1 MFANSVYC
9 SEFCM
14 QNYTQRVPAVEKAV
28 AVLNYLRN
36 TRPSPTLTELSQA
49 LGLNRSTALAILNTL
64 RAAGWVARG
73 AGDGYHLGAS
83 LRAYGTAAAAAVSW
97 AAACEEPCRR
107 LVEELG
113 ETVALAQLVG
123 DQVAVVDY
131 RPGQYAVVARP
142 ELGAPNPALRSA
154 AGRVLLAALTD
165 VELDAWLARH
175 GGPLEDSAA
184 DSRAL
189 DWLIALRSRGYA
201 VARGEGEPGLVSIA
215 AAVRGPTGQP
225 LGALCLMGPEYRLTD
240 DGSPRY
246 GAAVL
251 EAAENASIALGWT
264 DHSRPLAEQARGST
278 WRGSHHAGLQGEEL
292 EAYLAQP
299 WVASLACLN
308 EDGYPYTVPVWY
320 EWRAGNVWLVPR
332 PRARWVAY
340 LRQHPRVSMTISE
353 PTPPFR
359 RVLVEG
365 EAEVLQAS
373 SQAAAAMEGR
383 LARRYLGPDAGGYL
397 ASFNGRR
404 ELTIRIVP
412 AKVTTWEGLVAHP
425 RYRGAA

>member
-1 MFANSVYC
+1 
-9 SEFCM
+9 M
-14 QNYTQRVPAVEKAV
+14 QNYAQRVPAVEKTLAI
-28 AVLNYLRN
+28 LGYLRQAHA
-36 TRPSPTLTELSQA
+36 SPTLTELSQA

-73 AGDGYHLGAS
+73 VGDGYHLGAS
-83 LRAYGTAAAAAVSW
+83 LCAYGTTAAVTASW
-97 AAACEEPCRR
+97 AVAADEPCRR
-107 LVEELG
+107 LVERLR

-123 DQVAVVDY
+123 DQVAVVDC

-142 ELGAPNPALRSA
+142 ELGAPRPALLSA
-154 AGRVLLAALTD
+154 AGRALLAALAD
-165 VELDAWLARH
+165 VELEAWLAGRAELVEH
-175 GGPLEDSAA
+175 PAA
-184 DSRAL
+184 IPAL
-189 DWLIALRSRGYA
+189 DWLELVRSRGYA
-201 VARGEGEPGLVSIA
+201 VARGEGERGLVSIA
-215 AAVRGPTGQP
+215 AAVRGSTGQP
-225 LGALCLMGPEYRLTD
+225 LCALCLMGPEYRLAEVDTAT
-240 DGSPRY
+240 Y

-251 EAAENASIALGWT
+251 EAADQASTALGWAGNAR
-264 DHSRPLAEQARGST
+264 SLAEAPSGST

-365 EAEVLQAS
+365 EAEVLETS
-373 SQAAAAMEGR
+373 SQAATAMEGR
-383 LARRYLGPDAGGYL
+383 LARRYLG
-397 ASFNGRR
+397 
-404 ELTIRIVP
+404 
-412 AKVTTWEGLVAHP
+412 
-425 RYRGAA
+425 